1 MRRTQVLMFALS
13 FWLCGGLGY
22 AQFSSNIQGTVQ
34 DQTAAAIPNAKVQ
47 LRNLET
53 QITVNTTANEAG
65 FYRFNSLPPGRYE
78 VSGEASGF
86 KAAKVEITLLTAQT
100 ADVALNLSVAGRVE
114 QIQVTAEA
122 PPIDIADSR
131 IQGTIQQ
138 FEMKDLPLQG
148 RNVLGLTV
156 LAPGVTG
163 VGGSAGG
170 SPGDAPDNFS
180 TEKSIAANA
189 NGRSFESNAYT
200 VDGLDI
206 TSNIR
211 PGVLNL
217 SPNPESVQ
225 EVSIQTNT
233 FKVEQGRAS
242 SLMVA
247 ITTKSGTN
255 DFHGSAAWFYT
266 DQHIWSRSVFTS
278 KYEPFHKHDI
288 SGGLGGPILKN
299 RTFFFAS
306 IEPLRSSIS
315 SSTQIHTFET
325 PEFVNWA
332 KGAFPSTLGTDL
344 LSKYPVT
351 NAVVTGVALR
361 AQDVFGAEC
370 GTPATFN
377 IPCTLPMVN
386 TGSSKP
392 SPFRNGLQYSLRIDH
407 NFNQNRDR
415 LYGNYYRTGLESENP
430 AIRPSFESTNQYH
443 TKAFQVNETHTF
455 SGRLLNE
462 ASFGFFVVQGTNV
475 VSGHFSVPEVNVV
488 GQNTG
493 LGVGWGPGTFTQ
505 RNYNWRDVVTLVR
518 GTHTLK
524 FGYEGW
530 YGDDDTIAGG
540 GFTGVYT
547 RPNFSFNNLLDL
559 VQDQPYDESGVSFA
573 PLTGQQADAS
583 YIYLA
588 SRNAA
593 FVQDEWKA
601 RPNLTLTLGLRW
613 DDFGNAYPAKGTNL
627 SNMLLGSGTSMD
639 ERIASASVRS
649 VDHIFAHRL
658 NRSFSPRF
666 GIAWDPKRNGR
677 WLVRGGFGFF
687 RDWPTLGFQ
696 ENGVAGNPP
705 GAVFPYFEAG
715 TSQAPLFSV
724 GTADKLPYGFSY
736 PTVPP
741 TEFDERGGI
750 VGTRVNVGGFDRE
763 YSPPPNYIYS
773 VGVEHELS
781 RGLVVGANYSGSH
794 VSGAYQNPGAT
805 SAGPD
810 VNRIAGDLLDGTR
823 DRLNP
828 SFARMWYNF
837 GWNTI
842 NYNALI
848 LTLRRRAGAKGMF
861 QGSYTLSHNTDY
873 GTDFPD
879 QHKIPEFEGN
889 SDWGARHRIS
899 FSGIYNLPA
908 LSQAP
913 MAVQKVFGGW
923 ELASTVILQSGTPF
937 TVFTG
942 ASFQPIRDANGN
954 VIGVAPG
961 SGDFNADG
969 YNYDFP
975 NAPSQDFTGGHSRQD
990 YLRGLFSSAD
1000 FPIPSP
1006 GTGGNIE
1013 RNIYRGPGFANF
1025 DFGLIKNN
1033 RIKEQLNVQVRFEFF
1048 NAFNRVNLQGVDSN
1062 LSSGTFGQSTST
1074 YNPRIIQ
1081 LGLRVEF

>member
-1 MRRTQVLMFALS
+1 MTRAKFWLILFALLVFPAS
-13 FWLCGGLGY
+13 SA

-34 DQTAAAIPNAKVQ
+34 DQTGAAIPSAKIQ

-53 QITVNTTANEAG
+53 QITLSTTASEAG
-65 FYRFNSLPPGRYE
+65 FYRFNSLPPGPYE
-78 VSGEASGF
+78 VTAEAKGF
-86 KAAKVEITLLTAQT
+86 QTTTVPVTLQTAQT
-100 ADVALNLSVAGRVE
+100 ADVTIQIKVSGVVE
-114 QIQVTAEA
+114 EVRVTAEA
-122 PPIDIADSR
+122 PVLDTADSR
-131 IQGTIQQ
+131 IQGTLREM
-138 FEMKDLPLQG
+138 EMKDLPLQG
-148 RNVLGLTV
+148 RNFLGLTV

-163 VGGSAGG
+163 VGGVAGG

-189 NGRSFESNAYT
+189 NGKSFEANAYS

-225 EVSIQTNT
+225 EVAIQTNT

-266 DQHIWSRSVFTS
+266 DRNLWARSVFTS

-288 SGGLGGPILKN
+288 SGGVGGPILKN

-315 SSTQIHTFET
+315 SSTQIRTFET

-332 KGAFPSTLGTDL
+332 QGVFPDTLGTQL
-344 LSKYPVT
+344 LTQYPAT
-351 NAVVTGVALR
+351 NVAVTGVALT
-361 AQDVFGAEC
+361 AQDVFGADC

-386 TGSSKP
+386 AGSSKP
-392 SPFRNGLQYSLRIDH
+392 SPFRNGLQYSLRVDH

-415 LYGNYYRTGLESENP
+415 LYGNFYRTRLETENP
-430 AIRPSFESTNQYH
+430 ALRPGFESTNDYRQ
-443 TKAFQVNETHTF
+443 KVFQVNETHTF
-455 SGRLLNE
+455 SERLLNE
-462 ASFGFFVVQGTNV
+462 ASFGFFRVAGTNV
-475 VSGHFSVPEVNVV
+475 VSAAFHVPEISVA
-488 GQNTG
+488 GQDTG
-493 LGVGWGPGTFTQ
+493 LGVGWGPGTFIQ

-530 YGDDDTIAGG
+530 YGDDDTIREG
-540 GFTGVYT
+540 GFTGVYS
-547 RPNFSFNNLLDL
+547 RPYFSFNSLLDL
-559 VQDQPYDESGVSFA
+559 VQDLPYDESGVSFD

-613 DDFGNAYPAKGTNL
+613 DDFGNAYPAEGTNL
-627 SNMLLGSGTSMD
+627 SNMLLGAGSTMD
-639 ERIASASVRS
+639 ERIATASVRS
-649 VDHIFAHRL
+649 VDHTFAHRL

-666 GIAWDPKRNGR
+666 GVAWDPKRNGR
-677 WLVRGGFGFF
+677 WLVRGGFGIF

-696 ENGVAGNPP
+696 ENGLAGNPP

-715 TSQAPLFSV
+715 TSQEPLFSV
-724 GTADKLPYGFSY
+724 GTSDTLPYGFTY

-763 YSPPPNYIYS
+763 YSPPATYIYS
-773 VGVEHELS
+773 VGVEHELG
-781 RGLVVGANYSGSH
+781 RGLVAGANYSGSH
-794 VSGAYQNPGAT
+794 VSGAYQNPGGT
-805 SAGPD
+805 EAGQD
-810 VNRIAGDLLDGTR
+810 MNRIAGDLLDGTR

-828 SFARMWYNF
+828 SFARMRYNF

-842 NYNALI
+842 NYNAMI
-848 LTLRRRAGAKGMF
+848 LTLRRRASGKGTF
-861 QGSYTLSHNTDY
+861 QASYTYSHTTDY

-879 QHKIPEFEGN
+879 QHRIPEFEGN
-889 SDWGARHRIS
+889 SDWDARHRIS

-913 MAVQKVFGGW
+913 LAVQKVFGGW

-942 ASFQPIRDANGN
+942 ASFQPILDAEGN
-954 VIGVAPG
+954 VIGLEPG

-969 YNYDFP
+969 YRYDFP
-975 NAPSQDFTGGHSRQD
+975 NAPSQDFARGYSRQE
-990 YLRGLFSSAD
+990 YLRGLFTPAD
-1000 FPIPSP
+1000 FPIPEP
-1006 GTGGNIE
+1006 GMGGTLK
-1013 RNIYRGPGFANF
+1013 RNIYRGPGFANV
-1025 DFGLIKNN
+1025 DFGLIKNT
-1033 RIKEQLNVQVRFEFF
+1033 RIQERLNIQLRFESF
-1048 NAFNRVNLQGVDSN
+1048 NLFNRVNLQGVDAN

-1081 LGLRVEF
+1081 LGLRIEF